1 MAMQETLKKSDTKEL
16 TNEELQKQYME
27 AAQIDRK
34 LFAEQK
40 SNNLLYVGDH
50 YAKQGARF
58 FNHIRDSRAVDQTT
72 KIRITKNH
80 IQKICK
86 GYINNILTYA
96 PDVKCLPNNESE
108 LQDQKAAELNES
120 VWHFIKRQN
129 TFDEL
134 KEEFA
139 LDFIVTGE
147 VFVKMYFDPDK
158 GEHIGFTQKL
168 DPMGQPMVD
177 EQGQPVA
184 GDAKMSGQICM
195 KRLFSY
201 NMLRDPRA
209 QNIRESK
216 YLIYQQ
222 LMPIEDV
229 RALVGNDPQKLK
241 FVSEGTTSE
250 YKAFDSVEGKYVETK
265 GQCLIMEHF
274 IRPTKNMPNGRYI
287 MRTENGILF
296 NQELPFGIWP
306 IAYAGFDEL
315 AGTPRHNSLIKI
327 LRPYQAEINRAASMA
342 VETQITIGQDK
353 LITDLNAKMTQGVN
367 NAGVRH
373 IQVSGERP
381 MYLPGQN
388 GQQHYEWIEKNIT
401 EMYAVS
407 NYSEDSEE
415 KNPQMD
421 AYQMLYSSM
430 KDKKKVVKYS
440 RKFERL
446 LRELCEITLKL
457 SKEYLDEQTLIP
469 MIGRSER
476 LNISEFKSSDPLSY
490 CIKLA
495 AQTEDPESVLGKQL
509 QITNLLQYV
518 GSSLGKED
526 IGKITRLMPF
536 VNEEE
541 TFSDLTMDFDNATN
555 DILSLDRGVM
565 PQGRKY
571 DNHVYHMQR
580 LSTRMSKPDFQFLHP
595 HIKSLYDAKIAEHE
609 QAEAAKAQALQAA
622 EAGFIPSGGVLIP
635 VDVYVKDPNSP
646 TKTQRARLP
655 MESVMWLMDRLKE
668 QGQSQEQIKSLNPGV
683 VAEMSQYIQP
693 PQQGGSQQ
701 GNPSNS
707 GAMEQPYMYGQ
718 GAPQQ

>member
-1 MAMQETLKKSDTKEL
+1 MQETLKTDKKEL

-27 AAQIDRK
+27 SSQIDRK

-50 YAKQGARF
+50 YAKQGTRF
-58 FNHIRDSRAVDQTT
+58 FNHVRDSRALDQTT

-120 VWHFIKRQN
+120 VWNFVKRQN

-134 KEEFA
+134 KEEFV

-147 VFVKMYFDPDK
+147 VFNKIYFDPKK
-158 GEHIGFTQKL
+158 GEHIAYQAKI
-168 DPMGQPMVD
+168 DAMGQPVLD
-177 EQGQPVA
+177 ENGQPMQGEPV
-184 GDAKMSGQICM
+184 MSGQICM
-195 KRLFSY
+195 KRLFAY
-201 NMLRDPRA
+201 NVLRDPRA
-209 QNIRESK
+209 QSIRESK

-222 LMPIEDV
+222 LMPLEDV
-229 RALVGNDPQKLK
+229 RAMCGGDQDKLK
-241 FVSEGTTSE
+241 FVQEGTTSE

-265 GQCLIMEHF
+265 GQCLVMEHF
-274 IRPTKNMPNGRYI
+274 YRPTQDMPNGRYI

-296 NQELPFGIWP
+296 NVELPFGIWP

-315 AGTPRHNSLIKI
+315 PGTPRHNSLIKI

-342 VETQITIGQDK
+342 VETQISLGQDK
-353 LITDLNAKMTQGVN
+353 LITDLNAKMTQGVA
-367 NAGVRH
+367 NAGIRH

-381 MYLPGQN
+381 TYLPGQN
-388 GQQHYEWIEKNIT
+388 GQQHYEWIAKNIE
-401 EMYAVS
+401 EMYAVA
-407 NYSEDSEE
+407 NYSEDGEE
-415 KNPQMD
+415 KNAQMD

-440 RKFERL
+440 RKIERF
-446 LRELCEITLKL
+446 LRETCEITLKIG
-457 SKEYLDEQTLIP
+457 KNYLEEDALIP

-476 LNISEFKSSDPLSY
+476 VNISEFKNSDAL
-490 CIKLA
+490 CFQIKLA

-526 IGKITRLMPF
+526 IGKLTRLMPF
-536 VNEEE
+536 VNGEE
-541 TFSDLTMDFDNATN
+541 TFSDLTMDYDNATN
-555 DILSLDRGVM
+555 DILSLDRGNM
-565 PQGRKY
+565 PPARKY
-571 DNHVYHMQR
+571 DKHVYHMQR
-580 LSTRMSKPDFQFLHP
+580 LSTRMSKPDFQNMHP

-609 QAEAAKAQALQAA
+609 QASAVEAQKLQAA

-635 VDVYVKDPNSP
+635 VDVYVQDPSSP
-646 TKTQRARLP
+646 TKTQRARVP
-655 MESVMWLMDRLKE
+655 MEAVMWLMDRLKE

-683 VAEMSQYIQP
+683 TAEMSQYIKP
-693 PQQGGSQQ
+693 PQNGGSQQ
-701 GNPSNS
+701 GQVDESAPK
-707 GAMEQPYMYGQ
+707 QPYLYNQ